1 MEENISFLKYI
12 YQDDLFIIDEIKES
26 NANAAVKSDEP
37 EQTTETTPSKVEESK
52 PVTFFGRNAN
62 RLLILVNEPDNDY
75 LNQRDFDF
83 LMKIMESGLNY
94 SKNDFSLVNL
104 AKWPI
109 KQVLEEIPYD
119 YLLLFGEDKSIPT
132 GSTTLYQISEKDGKK
147 ILLADALGSIEADV
161 TKKKLLWS
169 ALKSMF
175 KF

>member
-12 YQDDLFIIDEIKES
+12 YQDDLFIIDETKES
-26 NANAAVKSDEP
+26 ITIDAVKSNEP
-37 EQTTETTPSKVEESK
+37 EQTTATTPSNDEESK
-52 PVTFFGRNAN
+52 SVIFFGRNAN
-62 RLLILVNEPDNDY
+62 RLLILVNEPDYDY

-104 AKWPI
+104 AKWPT

-119 YLLLFGEDKSIPT
+119 YLLMFGEDKSIPT

-147 ILLADALGSIEADV
+147 ILVADALGSIEANV

-175 KF
+175 KY